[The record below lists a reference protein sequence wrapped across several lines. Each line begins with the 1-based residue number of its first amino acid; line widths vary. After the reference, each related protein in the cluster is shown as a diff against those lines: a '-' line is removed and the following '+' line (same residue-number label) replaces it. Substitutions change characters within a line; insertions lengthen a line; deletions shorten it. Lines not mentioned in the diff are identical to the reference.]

1 VICAYLGLYAT
12 GTESQ
17 RRGAWAIVELL
28 RRVAGPPQRDNT
40 HEEGADTSV
49 DEDAD
54 YLAGMSDS
62 SSRQPSTARR
72 RLFAPH
78 DVFAAI
84 EKNDVDRIMAIRDT
98 HFELLLGADQN
109 GSACQNSIRTPLEY
123 AISLGPKY
131 HRVCLFLVGA
141 LSRYVNH
148 IPDDQPLSETQLMV
162 LRKVR
167 ANLKLAIDQSLLRDD
182 TSLVASYLQV
192 LVMAEGTAW
201 LSKSVKNV
209 AYEVEAWAARKLQE
223 GGVVPQPIQTAHDA
237 ISLFLTSHLRMRRQK
252 ERVVVAAVDDYVAN
266 ATGDLVL
273 LALWTRL
280 APVPSEVP
288 LYAFARDDRCST
300 MFLEF
305 VSSQR
310 GMPPSGPAAKLWRLA
325 ERIETAFQSGLHTP
339 TSAERLI
346 ILSQILHS

>member
-1 VICAYLGLYAT
+1 MSKAHLDLYAT

-17 RRGAWAIVELL
+17 RRGAWAIAELL
-28 RRVAGPPQRDNT
+28 RRVAGPAQRNTT
-40 HEEGADTSV
+40 HEEGVDTNV

-54 YLAGMSDS
+54 YLAGMSEG
-62 SSRQPSTARR
+62 RGLGPLTAPRR
-72 RLFAPH
+72 PFAPH

-98 HFELLLGADQN
+98 HFELLLGTDQN
-109 GSACQNSIRTPLEY
+109 GVASQTGMRTPLEY

-148 IPDDQPLSETQLMV
+148 IPDDQPLDDAQLNV

-192 LVMAEGTAW
+192 LVMAEGIAW
-201 LSKSVKNV
+201 LRRSVKNV
-209 AYEVEAWAARKLQE
+209 AYEVEGWAIRKLQE

-237 ISLFLTSHLRMRRQK
+237 VSLFLTSHLRMRRQK
-252 ERVVVAAVDDYVAN
+252 ESVVVAAVDDYVAN

-273 LALWTRL
+273 LALWTCL
-280 APVPSEVP
+280 APAPSEVP
-288 LYAFARDDRCST
+288 LYAFARDERCT
-300 MFLEF
+300 TLFLEF

-310 GMPPSGPAAKLWRLA
+310 GAPPNGPAAKLWRLA
-325 ERIETAFQSGLHTP
+325 ERIETALHGGLHTP
-339 TSAERLI
+339 TSAERLTM
-346 ILSQILHS
+346 LSQILR

>member
-1 VICAYLGLYAT
+1 MLAYPGVYST
-12 GTESQ
+12 GSESQ
-17 RRGAWAIVELL
+17 RRGAWAIAEIL
-28 RRVAGPPQRDNT
+28 RRVAGPAQRDDT
-40 HEEGADTSV
+40 HAEGVELSAEE
-49 DEDAD
+49 EKD
-54 YLAGMSDS
+54 YLAGMADRSGTLPPTS
-62 SSRQPSTARR
+62 LRR
-72 RLFAPH
+72 PFAPH

-84 EKNDVDRIMAIRDT
+84 DKNDVDRIMAIRDT
-98 HFELLLGADQN
+98 RFELLLGADRSDAASQP
-109 GSACQNSIRTPLEY
+109 GSRTPLEY
-123 AISLGPKY
+123 AIGLGPKY

-148 IPDDQPLSETQLMV
+148 MPDNQPLDEAQLTL

-192 LVMAEGTAW
+192 LVMAEGMTW

-209 AYEVEAWAARKLQE
+209 AYEVDAWASHKLQQ

-273 LALWTRL
+273 LALWSRL
-280 APVPSEVP
+280 APAPSEVP
-288 LYAFARDDRCST
+288 LYAFARDERCT
-300 MFLEF
+300 ALFLEF

-310 GMPPSGPAAKLWRLA
+310 AATPSGPAAKLWRLA
-325 ERIETAFQSGLHTP
+325 ERIETALHGCLRTP
-339 TSAERLI
+339 TSTERLDMV
-346 ILSQILHS
+346 SQILRS